1 MCALYKSDNK
11 SAVKPTSCT
20 GETYIASAVKL
31 DRSKN
36 DKATGYVIE
45 QYKGGRWTEIKAVD
59 NDVTEITV
67 EKLAKGTAYTF
78 RIKSVKTVDGVD
90 KSSDYASVKVNTAE

>member
-1 MCALYKSDNK
+1 MAKFTG
-11 SAVKPTSCT
+11 SAVSQT
-20 GETYIASAVKL
+20 AVKL

-67 EKLAKGTAYTF
+67 EGLAKGTAYTF
-78 RIKSVKTVDGVD
+78 RVKSVKTVDGAD
-90 KSSDYASVKVNTAE
+90 KNSEYASVKVNTDK

>member
-1 MCALYKSDNK
+1 MRIAGKTRIPNVAK
-11 SAVKPTSCT
+11 FTGSAVS
-20 GETYIASAVKL
+20 ASAVKL
-31 DRSKN
+31 DWSKN

-67 EKLAKGTAYTF
+67 EGLAKGTAYTF
-78 RIKSVKTVDGVD
+78 RIKSVKTVDGAD
-90 KSSDYASVKVNTAE
+90 KSSEYASVKVKTAE